1 MASIKN
7 DLPISIE
14 RSDKTKDDNTRSTD
28 YITINLANEQ
38 SNTTGGNFVLP
49 PKEQFDAMAKGL
61 VLPNEDQYAKALLD
75 GTSNPSDSKVIGN
88 AILDFDKANG
98 VIGNTILDFDKA
110 NGVIG
115 NTILGSNNKANGV
128 IGNEI
133 LGSNKDQTREQSKP
147 EKRNSILWYGILL
160 NCGTLLISPFAGFA
174 FLFLPLQTGSFA
186 LIPFYKK
193 THTFDY
199 SNIKELSNQQKEEI
213 NKINKIN
220 EISKNSEKNKIAV
233 SKESLKDNGK
243 IIKLDDDAVKAL
255 QNICNNHAQSKTTE
269 SQTTENKKI
278 NSKDA
283 KDPKTMPS
291 KPQEPIHSI

>member
-1 MASIKN
+1 MKTIKN
-7 DLPISIE
+7 DLPISNE
-14 RSDKTKDDNTRSTD
+14 TKGDNTRSRN
-28 YITINLANEQ
+28 YITINLPN
-38 SNTTGGNFVLP
+38 
-49 PKEQFDAMAKGL
+49 EQFDAMEKGL
-61 VLPNEDQYAKALLD
+61 VLPNEHSHAKALLD

-88 AILDFDKANG
+88 
-98 VIGNTILDFDKA
+98 TILDFDKA

-115 NTILGSNNKANGV
+115 NEILGSNNKENGV

-147 EKRNSILWYGILL
+147 EKQNSILWYGILL
-160 NCGTLLISPFAGFA
+160 NCGTLLISPLAGFA

-199 SNIKELSNQQKEEI
+199 NNIEGLSDKQKKEI
-213 NKINKIN
+213 DKIN
-220 EISKNSEKNKIAV
+220 EINKNSEENKIAV
-233 SKESLKDNGK
+233 SKKSLKDNGK

-291 KPQEPIHSI
+291 KAQEPIHSI